1 MKHIIIG
8 LIAITLG
15 LWGIVV
21 NWYQFVDLLWVLIPM
36 LVLIGGIVA
45 LLAGISNFSD
55 TPSKKVTAETPD
67 IGQPMEASIGT
78 KG

>member
-36 LVLIGGIVA
+36 VVLVGGIVA

-55 TPSKKVTAETPD
+55 SPSKIASNGQKSTGKMEEP
-67 IGQPMEASIGT
+67 IG
-78 KG
+78 

>member
-55 TPSKKVTAETPD
+55 TPSKKVVAETPD
-67 IGQPMEASIGT
+67 TGQPMEASIGT

>member
-21 NWYQFVDLLWVLIPM
+21 NWYQFMDLLWVLIPM

-45 LLAGISNFSD
+45 LLAGISNFSE
-55 TPSKKVTAETPD
+55 TPSKTVVPENHNT
-67 IGQPMEASIGT
+67 GQTMEDTIGT
-78 KG
+78 K

>member
-21 NWYQFVDLLWVLIPM
+21 NWYQFIDLLWVLIPM

-45 LLAGISNFSD
+45 LLAGISNFSES
-55 TPSKKVTAETPD
+55 PSKKVAAETAD
-67 IGQPMEASIGT
+67 TGQPMEDSIVTQG
-78 KG
+78 

>member
-8 LIAITLG
+8 LVAITLG
-15 LWGIVV
+15 IWGIVL

-55 TPSKKVTAETPD
+55 SPSQNRDKIIED
-67 IGQPMEASIGT
+67 NIEEAKESID
-78 KG
+78 